1 MGHDII
7 NTWICEENT
16 VMTNTSRDDTVELL
30 MFSYCS
36 SLKIL
41 EFSWSTQ
48 FRWRTWQRSVVRSF
62 TGSTRT
68 GHIVLH
74 LVVEVLLSA
83 YPFLRVSFCP

>member
-48 FRWRTWQRSVVRSF
+48 FRWRT
-62 TGSTRT
+62 
-68 GHIVLH
+68 
-74 LVVEVLLSA
+74 
-83 YPFLRVSFCP
+83 